1 MVKKTF
7 LSVVLFAFVFLGSG
21 CVTIC
26 AEKVCVDGDAAQCGK
41 KTTQVT
47 AEEGP
52 NMIEKA
58 DNWVK
63 ENLW

>member
-1 MVKKTF
+1 MAKGMF
-7 LSVVLFAFVFLGSG
+7 LSVVLFAFVFLSSG

-26 AEKVCVDGDAAQCGK
+26 AEKVCVDGNSVQCTK
-41 KTTQVT
+41 KTTPV
-47 AEEGP
+47 AADEEP